1 MRSNGS
7 QRVQSRLPP
16 DNVPKAEH
24 PGTIKKSQQEP
35 NLPAFKLSQLN
46 HNVPEIH
53 DLVCDQDRLN
63 KLPVTAEKMCYGDE
77 CETFTCNN
85 FFLGKPGDH
94 LYKTAKHWMEE
105 KQSQIQFSN
114 LEQFVTETAD
124 CSVFI
129 RQHGYHLKSVSAEE
143 AQFPIAFNIL
153 MHKDLTQVE
162 RLLRAI
168 YRPQN
173 IYCFHVDAKVSQSLM
188 DAVKSL
194 VDCFPNVF
202 IASKLERIVYAG
214 FSRLQADINC
224 MKDLIK
230 SGHKWKYLFNLAG
243 QSFPLKSNAEI
254 VEILKIYNGSN
265 DIEGIY
271 GNRILKSRFQNEWIE
286 DKGQLKKTGKKN
298 PPPPGNIDIVRGSA
312 YGVFSRAFVEFLLT
326 DQRAVDLLEW
336 SRKTYSPDEHY
347 WATLHHT
354 YSNPHLNTPGA
365 FTGTVDQQIFAR
377 D

>member
-1 MRSNGS
+1 MRRNGS
-7 QRVQSRLPP
+7 HHVQYNTLPP
-16 DNVPKAEH
+16 SVPKAER
-24 PGTIKKSQQEP
+24 PKTTRKSQQES
-35 NLPAFKLSQLN
+35 NLPASEQSQLN
-46 HNVPEIH
+46 HNVPEIN

-63 KLPVTAEKMCYGDE
+63 KLPVTVEKMCYGDE
-77 CETFTCNN
+77 CKTFTCNN
-85 FFLGKPGDH
+85 FFHGKPGDH
-94 LYKTAKHWMEE
+94 LYKTVKQWMEE
-105 KQSQIQFSN
+105 KQYHIRFSS
-114 LEQFVTETAD
+114 LEQFAAETKD
-124 CSVFI
+124 CSVFT
-129 RQHGYHLKSVSAEE
+129 RQHGYHLKPISTEE
-143 AQFPIAFNIL
+143 AEFPIAFNIL

-194 VDCFPNVF
+194 VDCFPNMF
-202 IASKLERIVYAG
+202 IASKLERIMYAG

-224 MKDLIK
+224 MKDLVK
-230 SGHKWKYLFNLAG
+230 SGHEWKYLFNLAG
-243 QSFPLKSNAEI
+243 QSFPLKTNAEI
-254 VEILKIYNGSN
+254 VKILKIYNGSN

-312 YGVFSRAFVEFLLT
+312 YGVFSRAFVEFLLR
-326 DQRAVDLLEW
+326 DQTAVDLLEW

-354 YSNPHLNTPGA
+354 YSNPHLNTPGT
-365 FTGTVDQQIFAR
+365 FKGRTCCIFR
-377 D
+377 I